1 MLQNWYDQ
9 FIDLVL
15 VKFYLGSIIVEHSI
29 QQTLREIS
37 QKQNRHNEGRNNE
50 NY

>member
-9 FIDLVL
+9 VNDPVL
-15 VKFYLGSIIVEHSI
+15 VKFYLGSFRVEHSI
-29 QQTLREIS
+29 QQTLYEIS
-37 QKQNRHNEGRNNE
+37 PKQNRHNEGRNNE